1 MIKKIDNK
9 FEAYQNDININDWYV
24 FVLMFVSLGPMVAFH
39 VELRKSIEHFLTN
52 QILKSDHIITN
63 IGEGYDTTTGKFTA
77 PVDGVYSFSW
87 TYMTRRGST
96 SYIGGVIDDQ
106 ILVRSAIQDQSVT
119 WMSATGHLVARMK
132 KGSTFWTKN
141 IQKYDAFINGYYT
154 FLSGCKLS
162 ET

>member
-1 MIKKIDNK
+1 
-9 FEAYQNDININDWYV
+9 
-24 FVLMFVSLGPMVAFH
+24 MFVSLGPMVAFH
-39 VELRKSIEHFLTN
+39 VELRKSIEHLLTN
-52 QILKSDHIITN
+52 QILKYDHIITN
-63 IGEGYDTTTGKFTA
+63 IGEGYDKTTGKFTA

-87 TYMTRRGST
+87 TCMTRRGSA
-96 SYIGGVIDDQ
+96 SYFGGVIDDQ

-132 KGSTFWTKN
+132 KGSKFWTKN